1 MPEIASC
8 ILVLLATACLV
19 RTLNLNLK
27 QVVAFVT
34 LIKRLRAT
42 MRGRYSLATDKMQER
57 DRCREFLTNPPLV
70 CYSHVMSSNLD
81 QLTADAMKLPLRD
94 RVQLAQRLV
103 STLDDEVES
112 GVEDLWFAQAERRLE
127 ELRSGKVE
135 GIDSDEA
142 FRTAREALKQ

>member
-1 MPEIASC
+1 MVSGTICRDTFTPWMSENDSGDADDC
-8 ILVLLATACLV
+8 ALPHGRATAPMAV
-19 RTLNLNLK
+19 TTDNAKERETLY
-27 QVVAFVT
+27 VPRPFC
-34 LIKRLRAT
+34 
-42 MRGRYSLATDKMQER
+42 YP
-57 DRCREFLTNPPLV
+57 FTN
-70 CYSHVMSSNLD
+70 MSTNLD

-112 GVEDLWFAQAERRLE
+112 DAEKLWFAEAERRLE

-142 FRTAREALKQ
+142 FRTAGEALKR